1 MPPKGDLWD
10 WIEAGGTREQLK
22 NIVENTSLL
31 RQLRNDTVNAER
43 LILKFGDRLRY
54 CPAFRKW
61 LVWDYQRWAVDDN
74 NGYYTHD
81 DGTDDQC
88 AGIGAASVTITI
100 RNHSKVPAGV
110 SVNVETPLAKS
121 IAFRSGW
128 SV

>member
-1 MPPKGDLWD
+1 
-10 WIEAGGTREQLK
+10 
-22 NIVENTSLL
+22 
-31 RQLRNDTVNAER
+31 VN
-43 LILKFGDRLRY
+43 
-54 CPAFRKW
+54 
-61 LVWDYQRWAVDDN
+61 DN
-74 NGYYTHD
+74 NGYYGHD

-128 SV
+128 SVYSGHWWLTDIGGLSGHPDWTAARCENQ